1 MRSATI
7 MLGAMG
13 TIAMMV
19 GALWCWQ
26 NASVVVA
33 DWSRPDIAAYAVRC
47 AAVAIAAAAQLL
59 LLASVVGRAFVPGW
73 ADRAAGL
80 LAAGVCAVGT
90 ISAVALTLVG
100 R

>member
-13 TIAMMV
+13 TIALMIA
-19 GALWCWQ
+19 ALWCWQ
-26 NASVVVA
+26 HANEVVA
-33 DWSRPDIAAYAVRC
+33 GWSRPDIAAYAVRC
-47 AAVAIAAAAQLL
+47 AAVAVAAGAQLV
-59 LLASVVGRAFVPGW
+59 LLACVVGRAFVPGW

-90 ISAVALTLVG
+90 ISAVALTLAG